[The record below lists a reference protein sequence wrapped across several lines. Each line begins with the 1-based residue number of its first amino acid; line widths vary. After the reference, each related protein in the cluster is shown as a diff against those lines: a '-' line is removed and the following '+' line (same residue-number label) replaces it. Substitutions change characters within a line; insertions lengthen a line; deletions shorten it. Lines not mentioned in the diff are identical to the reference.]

1 MDSQSAFEGV
11 RTLLAEYQLLH
22 ERFSTPLAW
31 LAPERMRPISAVAA
45 SASSSTDESKS
56 ELTPSSSGIL
66 TSAGDIWSLGLVL
79 LELFAGAQ
87 ISKDDKSSIP
97 PDIVPLSM
105 RVPWYGM
112 APSAIYQAAVVD
124 SEVPPQLES
133 PMPPELHTLIANC
146 LSSQPGARPT
156 ASEVLSAL
164 LALSKLYPALEAND
178 REAYHR
184 YQVEV
189 TSSGVSLERT
199 MALLQLTGDTAQEF
213 ATEIGRAHV

>member
-1 MDSQSAFEGV
+1 
-11 RTLLAEYQLLH
+11 
-22 ERFSTPLAW
+22 
-31 LAPERMRPISAVAA
+31 
-45 SASSSTDESKS
+45 
-56 ELTPSSSGIL
+56 L
-66 TSAGDIWSLGLVL
+66 TSAGDVWSLGLVL

-87 ISKDDKSSIP
+87 ISKDEKSHTAP
-97 PDIVPLSM
+97 PEHVPVAM
-105 RVPWYGM
+105 RVPWHGM
-112 APSAIYQAAVVD
+112 SPSAIYQAAVVD
-124 SEVPPQLES
+124 GEVPPQLQS
-133 PMPPELHTLIANC
+133 PMPHELHTLIANC
-146 LSSQPGARPT
+146 LSTQPGARPT

-213 ATEIGRAHV
+213 ATAQAAAAEESECVVCLDALATHQCNPCGHRCMCAGCSMLALASCPFCREPIVKVERSAK